1 MPLPLAKGLKLEIT
15 WKNCKMFKTVKEV
28 ALQFT
33 GKAIKNVTCTK
44 FAGWLCWLCMRCYA
58 DSKINENREFPIC
71 SEVLEY
77 GKYCSQA
84 GHRKQDKTTTT
95 DRYSHSPAFRCVISR
110 PFPTLSLTAFEFR
123 RSTLSF
129 VVCSLSSDT
138 SRFLLPPELL
148 TESSLFCCRRKGRI
162 ASDMYNHQN
171 DQSLRMETTCCSLL
185 SELQKIWDEIGEPE
199 IERDKMLCQLEQECL
214 EAYRRKVDQA
224 SRSCAQLRQAVAES
238 EAELVRICGAL
249 GEQPVNVRQSSR
261 SLKTELQAIMPLLE
275 EMKKRKLERKHQFS
289 EVLDQIDS
297 VLKDLGKSRKELQH
311 MIALDESDLSLRRLE
326 DMKNHL
332 LSLQKEKSDRLK
344 QVLDHLES
352 LNSLCIVLG
361 IDFKNTIGEIHPTLG
376 DSSALKSL
384 QDLATTIVEL
394 WNLMDMPV
402 EEQQLFHNVTRAIA
416 ASESELTEPNALSL
430 DLLKSVEIEVSRLQ
444 EMKSSKMKEVLL
456 KKRITLEELCRK
468 AHLAI
473 DDSIEFSDET
483 IDSGA
488 IDPSHLLEQ
497 IEIQISK
504 VKEEAFSR
512 KEILEKVEKWLAACE
527 EESWLEEYN
536 RNDNRYNGGRGTHLM
551 LKRAEKARAL
561 VNKIPGMLEALTSRA
576 KGWERERGVPFLYD
590 GVSILSMLEQYGLL
604 KVEKELER
612 QRQRD
617 QKKLQGQLMAEQEAL
632 FGSKRSP
639 SQSGK
644 KNSVGGAS
652 NKRISVGGALLQT
665 PHTERAA
672 VSSHSLKKIN
682 PVKQQALAN
691 VTQNYVALSSG
702 RRESSMHAKQPSCT
716 KPNLQKTEPTQ
727 RKPLSPISSL
737 SFNTTSAN
745 IMDKISESEELR
757 ETPASLSTTPIKN
770 VSGIGANATPKTM
783 PIPMPST
790 PASAAS
796 IAMQMAMTPAPVAAT
811 TPPIVGH
818 ANVEYSYE
826 EMWAGFLIP
835 RLH

>member
-44 FAGWLCWLCMRCYA
+44 FAGWLCWLCMQCYA
-58 DSKINENREFPIC
+58 DSKIDENREF
-71 SEVLEY
+71 
-77 GKYCSQA
+77 
-84 GHRKQDKTTTT
+84 
-95 DRYSHSPAFRCVISR
+95 
-110 PFPTLSLTAFEFR
+110 
-123 RSTLSF
+123 
-129 VVCSLSSDT
+129 
-138 SRFLLPPELL
+138 
-148 TESSLFCCRRKGRI
+148 LFALKCWNMASIAARQVTGRI

-297 VLKDLGKSRKELQH
+297 VLKELSKSRKELQH

-326 DMKNHL
+326 DMKTHL

-361 IDFKNTIGEIHPTLG
+361 IDFKSTIGEIHPTLG
-376 DSSALKSL
+376 DSSALKSVSTETIERLSAAIHKLREVKIQRLHML

-416 ASESELTEPNALSL
+416 ASESELSEPNALSL

-483 IDSGA
+483 LESGA

-639 SQSGK
+639 SRSGK

-672 VSSHSLKKIN
+672 VFSHSLKKIN

-702 RRESSMHAKQPSCT
+702 RRESSVHAKQPSCN
-716 KPNLQKTEPTQ
+716 KSNLQKTEPTQ

-745 IMDKISESEELR
+745 IMDKISESDELR

-770 VSGIGANATPKTM
+770 VSGIGGNATPKTM

-811 TPPIVGH
+811 TPIVGH

-826 EMWAGFLIP
+826 EMRAGFLIP